1 MSGKRSLNAQM
12 TEAAK
17 GTLGRR
23 PRNNRHLAALLEA
36 EKGMVDDEVDNHAAR
51 APQDNPAVVDF
62 KKKLQ
67 EHHEAAGAAAAR
79 RAAEAQDKAVVDA
92 AARAQHDAGL
102 TKPNFS
108 TWPVATTGAGEWI
121 KVFEPA
127 VAFEDERHFCCYL
140 PGSHEYA
147 TLIKCT
153 AVPTTTN
160 FKDHISKYH
169 TCLMIPHADG
179 TAAIDSLFQSATA
192 RSVADDQKSAAIASL
207 IASSTAR
214 KELIGLRFD
223 CPAAAREL
231 TSPKAS
237 GSKMMQTQID
247 FTKSGTAQQQQAAR
261 AQLRWAFA
269 QLSTRSSWRIVNDPL
284 WRHAVDMGSK
294 PPPPLSTLSTPPPAA
309 AAAAR
314 RAVNEK
320 VLRTKTLDRIY
331 AFVWQR
337 LCNEISAVPSFS
349 IGYDVWTNRGLR
361 GAFVGIMVFFVTA
374 DLQPRS
380 ALMAVAEITASHT
393 AEHIARVV
401 AAVLDEVTTEFQ
413 HIYGTQCDTA
423 ANVRAAAKLLLED
436 VGAASR
442 LQVVDELESAVD
454 GGGEL
459 EVVELAPGA
468 VSDLFGNSNDNDDE
482 ADGGGGDDLDLA
494 ELGVLPDADLQPHE
508 ELRSQR
514 CFEHVADLM
523 TKDAVKAVAQ
533 LKEAVQLVDQLVAV
547 FGRSEQRKRLLA
559 KINGV
564 IKPNAPARP
573 MLRRVPTRWH
583 VLPKC
588 IRRLLENM
596 DAINLMFDLGMFKGV
611 SVATKALK
619 KPSGYLLKDLAA
631 VADLLELISAAGRP
645 LEGSDYFTLPF
656 VSVVSDHMIRRL
668 AAEHPDERHDRPLI
682 TRTRVALLESAKR
695 RLAPY
700 LDANSPA
707 MLACLL
713 HPLTSRSF
721 LAIGPGVD
729 TEALKTS
736 RNLLAEWY
744 SELAQSAI
752 DKKTAE
758 DLAAAGGPPAKA
770 RRANEEP
777 ELAAAAVNERAAQQ
791 LRALAELERDVGNDN
806 DARPPD
812 EAEDAVQ
819 IAREREEAR
828 QKLKKEGTAAVTSLL
843 KVLCRPDVVELFPFP
858 DDLLNKTNDE
868 ARAERSRGQSSNA
881 MAKVKNTVQTFY
893 QGAEFIAA
901 FPDPSQRARLIM
913 LVRCVMSSPATN
925 AGGEAAFSLAGL
937 IDSPL
942 RNRIEPTTFNKMVVA
957 SYEVIRLKNRDT
969 TALEQFVEDC
979 VRSYTL

>member
-1 MSGKRSLNAQM
+1 MSNKRSLNAQM

-17 GTLGRR
+17 GELGRR
-23 PRNNRHLAALLEA
+23 PRNNHLAALLAA
-36 EKGMVDDEVDNHAAR
+36 EKAQVDDEVDNHAAR
-51 APQDNPAVVDF
+51 APQDNPALVDF

-67 EHHEAAGAAAAR
+67 EHHEATGAAAAR

-102 TKPNFS
+102 NKPNFS

-127 VAFEDERHFCCYL
+127 VAFDDERHFCCYL

-169 TCLMIPHADG
+169 TGMMIPHADG
-179 TAAIDSLFQSATA
+179 TAAIDSLFQSAAA

-223 CPAAAREL
+223 GPPAAREL
-231 TSPKAS
+231 TSPKTS
-237 GSKMMQTQID
+237 GSKMMQTHID
-247 FTKSGTAQQQQAAR
+247 FNKSGTAQQQQAAR

-314 RAVNEK
+314 GAVNEK
-320 VLRTKTLDRIY
+320 VLRTHTLDRIY

-380 ALMAVAEITASHT
+380 ALMAVREITASHT

-401 AAVLDEVTTEFQ
+401 AAVLDEVTTSYQ

-436 VGAASR
+436 VGAASK

-459 EVVELAPGA
+459 EVVELAPGDM
-468 VSDLFGNSNDNDDE
+468 SDLRISDNDDD
-482 ADGGGGDDLDLA
+482 AGGGDDLDLA

-523 TKDAVKAVAQ
+523 TKDAIKAVEQ
-533 LKEAVQLVDQLVAV
+533 LKRAVQLVDQLVAV

-559 KINGV
+559 KINKV

-596 DAINLMFDLGMFKGV
+596 DAVNHMFDLGMFKGV
-611 SVATKALK
+611 LVATKALK

-656 VSVVSDHMIRRL
+656 VSVVSDHLIRRL
-668 AAEHPDERHDRPLI
+668 AADHPDERDDRPLI
-682 TRTRVALLESAKR
+682 TRTRKALLDSAKR

-721 LAIGPGVD
+721 LAIVPGAGA
-729 TEALKTS
+729 EALKTS

-752 DKKTAE
+752 DKTTE
-758 DLAAAGGPPAKA
+758 DLAAAAGGAPAKA

-777 ELAAAAVNERAAQQ
+777 ELAAAAVNESAAQQ

-806 DARPPD
+806 AARAPD

-819 IAREREEAR
+819 IAREREDAR

-843 KVLCRPDVVELFPFP
+843 KVLCRPDVVDLFPFP

-893 QGAEFIAA
+893 NGAEFNAA
-901 FPDPSQRARLIM
+901 FPDPAQRARLIM
-913 LVRCVMSSPATN
+913 LVRSVMSTPATN

-957 SYEVIRLKNRDT
+957 SYEVIRLKNRDE